1 MIRDLLKWV
10 APIALTMSVGTMAA
24 LAMNMPADRP
34 GQGGDG
40 FPAFERLPAPK
51 SLNAPN
57 PVPHLVEIAQAG
69 TAPNSGSIAQLSLPR
84 VSDYW
89 VSVTRQAGGILVFDG
104 YAPDQATRDSFA
116 ELADADVNFLKL
128 GGGAPG
134 NYRAGVDLGLALLAQ
149 MSEGRFTLNS
159 EGLSVTGMA
168 RDPAGY
174 RAIEA
179 LIEDVP
185 AEIALATMDIG
196 APEGMETANPVEE
209 AEALPAPGATETVP
223 TEEATASPPVEAEVP
238 APTPEAAAPA
248 EAASPVESP
257 APAIDPAYH
266 FSATRNAQGV
276 ITLAGQVPADATARY
291 ITSLAKAEHADL
303 TVTPGAPDN
312 FASSAQAGM
321 RALLQ
326 LQDGRLQFDKGAWS
340 LSGTAPGEAEK
351 AAIEAE
357 LATTDDWSLAIGVQ
371 APVALC
377 QARLAELSA
386 HNAILFQSGNAVIAD
401 SANAELDLFAEALK
415 LCPQSK
421 IYVEGHTDS
430 DGDDR
435 LNLALS
441 VARAEAVVNALIARG
456 VDMTRL
462 YAVGYGE
469 SQPVADNA
477 SAEGKRQNR
486 RIVVTVD
493 APAD

>member
-34 GQGGDG
+34 GQGGGG

-69 TAPNSGSIAQLSLPR
+69 TAPNSGSIVQLSLPR

-128 GGGAPG
+128 GGGAPA

-168 RDPAGY
+168 RDSAGY
-174 RAIEA
+174 RAIET
-179 LIEDVP
+179 LLEDVP
-185 AEIALATMDIG
+185 TEIALATMDIG
-196 APEGMETANPVEE
+196 APEGMESADPVE
-209 AEALPAPGATETVP
+209 APEALPTPGATETVP
-223 TEEATASPPVEAEVP
+223 TEEATAAPVEAEVP
-238 APTPEAAAPA
+238 APTPETAPA

-266 FSATRNAQGV
+266 FSASRNAQGV

-291 ITSLAKAEHADL
+291 LASLAKAEHADL
-303 TVTPGAPDN
+303 AVTPGAPDN
-312 FASSAQAGM
+312 FANNAQAGM

-351 AAIEAE
+351 VAIEAD
-357 LATTDDWSLAIGVQ
+357 LAAAGSWSLAIGVQ

-386 HNAILFQSGNAVIAD
+386 HNAILFQSGNAVIAG

-493 APAD
+493 EPAD